1 MEDELVLA
9 VAADH
14 PWAMQPAVPLAALP
28 EQVFIQRERGSGSRL
43 VVEQTLASAGLD
55 PSRLQVIAEMATT
68 EAIKQGIKAGL
79 GISIISR
86 LALEDE
92 VRAGSICTVAL
103 ADVTIQRPFSV
114 IRHTGRSL
122 SPLAQ
127 TFERFVR
134 AFSPL
139 DLSVRETLRHGG

>member
-1 MEDELVLA
+1 
-9 VAADH
+9 
-14 PWAMQPAVPLAALP
+14 
-28 EQVFIQRERGSGSRL
+28 
-43 VVEQTLASAGLD
+43 
-55 PSRLQVIAEMATT
+55 
-68 EAIKQGIKAGL
+68 L

-139 DLSVRETLRHGG
+139 DLAARDTLRYGG

>member
-1 MEDELVLA
+1 
-9 VAADH
+9 
-14 PWAMQPAVPLAALP
+14 
-28 EQVFIQRERGSGSRL
+28 
-43 VVEQTLASAGLD
+43 
-55 PSRLQVIAEMATT
+55 
-68 EAIKQGIKAGL
+68 
-79 GISIISR
+79 
-86 LALEDE
+86 
-92 VRAGSICTVAL
+92 VAL

-139 DLSVRETLRHGG
+139 DLAARDTLRYGG